1 VLAAVAHALNEPEAQ
16 MIRGVLGQ
24 AGIPCVLSADLPGF
38 GAAGPC
44 DVYVEQERV
53 QQAREVLR
61 EAELI

>member
-1 VLAAVAHALNEPEAQ
+1 